1 MALKNN
7 ETGEYLKIIGV
18 HFDLVNSNH
27 HYDYYI
33 FANEEQRQRF
43 ESGLSHYEIFKMGQY
58 ASSVVSNVL
67 TISTFEDNIKNTLIT
82 QGYILLKNDM
92 FNNWVDA

>member
-18 HFDLVNSNH
+18 HFDLVNNNH

-33 FANEEQRQRF
+33 FANLEQRQRF
-43 ESGLSHYEIFKMGQY
+43 ESGLSPYEIFKTGQY
-58 ASSVVSNVL
+58 ASSEISNVL
-67 TISTFEDNIKNTLIT
+67 TSSTFADNIKNSVIT
-82 QGYILLKNDM
+82 QGYNLLKNDM
-92 FNNWVDA
+92 FNTWVDA

>member
-18 HFDLVNSNH
+18 HFDLVNNNN

-33 FANEEQRQRF
+33 FANLEQRQRYDN
-43 ESGLSHYEIFKMGQY
+43 GLNPYEIYKQGQY
-58 ASSVVSNVL
+58 NSNI
-67 TISTFEDNIKNTLIT
+67 ISNALLSNNYADNIKNTLLT